1 MPRVVIVG
9 GGFSGCGAALAALK
23 AGAEVIILERTD
35 MLLGVAVR
43 SGETGGNGWLA
54 GRQELRSMGGGELTD
69 VLDSLKLH
77 SDVPFPDAAKH
88 NYIFNTGL
96 AEPAVRRIVE
106 QAGAKVRF
114 ESRVIDVKKE
124 DGRILAVKV
133 EDGSL
138 VEGAAFVDCTGS
150 RGGMSFCVKY
160 GQGCVL
166 CLVKCVA
173 FGDRLGLAERVGA
186 KMVNLHRPDGTTG
199 QLGAGVTM
207 YKDTL
212 APWLKARI
220 EEEGLVKIPLPHH
233 LVDYDKLTMMGAG
246 RSLDFIENIILG
258 DIGPVAKGFGMVY
271 MPLEKLRQVPGFENV
286 QMENPVYSSF
296 NHVGFVT
303 MAVRE
308 NSLRMEGFENLFCG
322 GEKAGHGS
330 VDGAIISGYLAGH
343 NAARIAAGR
352 ELLVLPRSLAIGDWV
367 AFVKE
372 KYSREDG
379 LTKTYPMGRGEYWE
393 RMQQLGLYTEDIE
406 EIEQR
411 VSGAGLSGVLS
422 RKLA

>member
-1 MPRVVIVG
+1 MPRVVVVG
-9 GGFSGCGAALAALK
+9 GGLSGCGVALAALK
-23 AGAEVIILERTD
+23 AGVEVILLERTD

-43 SGETGGNGWLA
+43 SGESGGNGWFV
-54 GRQELRSMGGGELTD
+54 GRHELRFLGGGELFD

-77 SDVPFPDAAKH
+77 VDVHFPDAGKH

-96 AEPAVRRIVE
+96 AEPAIRKIVE
-106 QAGAKVRF
+106 QAGAKIRF
-114 ESRVIDVKKE
+114 ESRVIDVEKE
-124 DGRILAVKV
+124 GGRILAVKL
-133 EDGSL
+133 ENGSL
-138 VEGAAFVDCTGS
+138 VEGDAYIDCTGT
-150 RGGMSFCVKY
+150 RGGMSYCVKY

-173 FGDRLGLAERVGA
+173 FGDRLGIAERAGA
-186 KMVNLHRPDGTTG
+186 KLVNLRRPDGTLG

-212 APWLKARI
+212 APWLKDRI
-220 EEEGLVKIPLPHH
+220 EEEGLIKLPLPPH
-233 LVDYDKLTMMGAG
+233 LIDYAKLRLMGAG

-286 QMENPVYSSF
+286 QMENPLYSSF

-322 GEKAGHGS
+322 GEKAGNGA

-343 NAARIAAGR
+343 NAARHATGR

-372 KYSREDG
+372 KYSHEDG
-379 LTKTYPMGRGEYWE
+379 LVKTYPMSRGEYWE
-393 RMQQLGLYTEDIE
+393 RMQQTGLYTENVE
-406 EIEQR
+406 EIERR
-411 VSGAGLSGVLS
+411 VSEAGLLGILS
-422 RKLA
+422 NV